1 MNHRQLL
8 LSFKNSIISLLD
20 SSLFS
25 QPKGQGYG
33 GQHRQW
39 PRDLGGRT
47 DPGSQPRPGLV
58 TDNLPTL
65 GDAPVPLLAVDTA
78 EDGGR
83 GWAEDVAEAAAELR
97 HGVLELTEQP
107 HLTISRSRGSLELEK
122 VSQHSF
128 ASSFPSRSM
137 TITSAVLACQYPRLF
152 LLIGFYIVTY

>member
-1 MNHRQLL
+1 MD
-8 LSFKNSIISLLD
+8 I
-20 SSLFS
+20 
-25 QPKGQGYG
+25 QPLNFASVRYAVDRARRGVGRRSG
-33 GQHRQW
+33 VTS
-39 PRDLGGRT
+39 GRT
-47 DPGSQPRPGLV
+47 DPGSQPRPWLV

-97 HGVLELTEQP
+97 HGVLELTEQT

-137 TITSAVLACQYPRLF
+137 TITSAALACQYPRLF